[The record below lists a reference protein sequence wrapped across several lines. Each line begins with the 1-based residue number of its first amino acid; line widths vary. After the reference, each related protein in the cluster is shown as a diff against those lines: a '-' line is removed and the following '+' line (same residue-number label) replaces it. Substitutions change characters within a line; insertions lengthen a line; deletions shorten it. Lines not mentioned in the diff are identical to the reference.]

1 MVRRVLSIASNTFRE
16 TIRNKILYAI
26 LAFAFFAI
34 GMTFFLADLSVG
46 DFARIIAD
54 VGLASIHIFGVVMA
68 IFLGITLISNEVD
81 RRTVYIILSKPVRRH
96 EFIFGK
102 TLGLSLTLALTT
114 LAMAAVLFVV
124 HMAYR
129 YGGRAEPGI
138 FVASAG
144 IYMELVVLTCLAC
157 LFSTF
162 TTPVLSAIFTISLF
176 LLGHLTGYLHA
187 VADQS
192 NIAALR
198 WGGRGLFYLLPNLE
212 IFNWKNG
219 VVYGEAGSLPV
230 IGWAGAYLLFYSAC
244 VLCLSCLLF
253 ARKDFK

>member
-1 MVRRVLSIASNTFRE
+1 VLRRILSIAANTFRE

-26 LAFAFFAI
+26 LAFALFVI
-34 GMTFFLADLSVG
+34 SMTFFLADLSVG

-54 VGLASIHIFGVVMA
+54 IGLASIHVFGVVMA

-81 RRTVYIILSKPVRRH
+81 RKTIYIILSKPVRRS

-102 TLGLSLTLALTT
+102 TLGLSFTLALTT
-114 LAMAAVLFVV
+114 VAMAVVLFLV
-124 HMAYR
+124 HLAYR

-138 FVASAG
+138 FIASAG
-144 IYMELVVLTCLAC
+144 IYMELILLTSLAS

-176 LLGHLTGYLHA
+176 LVGHLTSYLHILG
-187 VADQS
+187 DQS
-192 NIAALR
+192 QVTAVR
-198 WGGRGLFYLLPNLE
+198 WGSRVLFYLLPNLE
-212 IFNWKNG
+212 NFNWKNE
-219 VVYGEAGSLPV
+219 VVYGGLRSGEVLFLAG
-230 IGWAGAYLLFYSAC
+230 GYLAC
-244 VLCLSCLLF
+244 YVVCILCLSCLLF